1 MIKIGNPKKLD
12 ISLEKLISIALSI
25 NKNTI
30 SNKSKTKEEKIP
42 TDKFIKRFEIN
53 RKDFSFT
60 IKDTEIKYNKSTFLY
75 DIPEGLR
82 INNKVT
88 NVDITTSEPN
98 KQQSNYKVTTEGTQQ
113 SNQIV
118 TPIEKEQPISTNL
131 KNLPV
136 ELRKIIDQ
144 SSEIEEMLFWYR
156 HHKDDDKIIEVPE
169 IDVNHADLQGEL
181 MVRSFKTYA
190 RVLDKFAIFCKGK
203 KEMQKDLI
211 ALALV
216 EFMNTYK

>member
-1 MIKIGNPKKLD
+1 M
-12 ISLEKLISIALSI
+12 
-25 NKNTI
+25 
-30 SNKSKTKEEKIP
+30 
-42 TDKFIKRFEIN
+42 
-53 RKDFSFT
+53 
-60 IKDTEIKYNKSTFLY
+60 
-75 DIPEGLR
+75 
-82 INNKVT
+82 
-88 NVDITTSEPN
+88 
-98 KQQSNYKVTTEGTQQ
+98 
-113 SNQIV
+113 
-118 TPIEKEQPISTNL
+118 
-131 KNLPV
+131 

-144 SSEIEEMLFWYR
+144 SSEIEEMLYWYR